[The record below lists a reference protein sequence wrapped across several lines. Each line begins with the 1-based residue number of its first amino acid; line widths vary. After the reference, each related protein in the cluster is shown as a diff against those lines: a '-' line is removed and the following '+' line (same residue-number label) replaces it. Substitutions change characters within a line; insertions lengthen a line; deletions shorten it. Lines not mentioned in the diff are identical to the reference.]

1 MVKLC
6 YFAHILYIWIKGL
19 NWSLKTN
26 VRMCPDIQKYYLNRI
41 KATKK
46 VSLIIMHFLDS
57 FFCWSVC
64 LIHSTNVCGT
74 PIVFRALFY
83 IFLLEFMDSYHRICS
98 LTVKGKKLHCYRGT
112 LIPYHRRSNLLFL
125 LENNY
130 HAEAKIIFKALLC
143 VCKHKA
149 ARHMSAVGS
158 EHSKEKALKQQ
169 LLLLIPQKHT
179 LNKARCSVVVS
190 RISQWCL
197 CQRTFFS
204 YKMKKG
210 NKVFRKDFRFLSS
223 VCRSSDQ
230 EATTTGFEPSCHPP
244 AWCKSRHTEGQ
255 LASFAVTVPQNK
267 ADQFFMICGKTW
279 YDHGSISSSL

>member
-1 MVKLC
+1 
-6 YFAHILYIWIKGL
+6 
-19 NWSLKTN
+19 
-26 VRMCPDIQKYYLNRI
+26 
-41 KATKK
+41 
-46 VSLIIMHFLDS
+46 MHFLDS

-169 LLLLIPQKHT
+169 LLLLIPHKHT

-197 CQRTFFS
+197 CQRTFFLT
-204 YKMKKG
+204 KWKKEI
-210 NKVFRKDFRFLSS
+210 KCS
-223 VCRSSDQ
+223 
-230 EATTTGFEPSCHPP
+230 
-244 AWCKSRHTEGQ
+244 
-255 LASFAVTVPQNK
+255 
-267 ADQFFMICGKTW
+267 GKTSDFFHLSADLPTKKQQLQALNLLVILLPDANRDTLKVSW
-279 YDHGSISSSL
+279 LRLPSLSLRTKQTSFSWFVAKHDMIMEVLVVVSKEKTCF